1 MADVFI
7 SYSRKDIAF
16 ARLLHQAFEDNNF
29 ETWIDWQDIPPSTAW
44 LAEVCEA
51 IERADTFI
59 FIISQTSIE
68 SEICNLEITH
78 AVKNNKRLI
87 PVVID
92 ETDPKKVTPELAA
105 LNWLYFRRKDKFS
118 QAFQDLI
125 DAIQT
130 DYAWVKAHTRLQVRA
145 LEWEYKDHER
155 GYLLRGRDLQEAEE
169 WLAQAAG
176 KDPQPTA
183 LQNEYLMASR
193 QAAIRRKR
201 MTVGGAAIAAAI
213 IIAAVL
219 AITIIQA
226 GASRKQ
232 EAARRSAAS
241 QQLAEESAKQL
252 DNDLGLS
259 LLLGLEAM
267 RTEDTIEAR
276 SSLLDALNRSA
287 YIEAFLTGQ
296 DEGVQCMAFSPDGT
310 LLATGGCLEKEYYG
324 QERCLRGG
332 VFLWDVQNHS
342 LLDVLEADLNGNV
355 MAIAFS
361 PDGRLLAIGGCH
373 EREVQAGPIE
383 TSVQGAVELWDVS
396 TRERIGAP
404 LVGHRNESADTANQV
419 EKLAFSPDGRWLAA
433 SGMFFSGHDW
443 QGSVTLWDVEGMRTA
458 GDMLTFGKDISGL
471 AFSPRGDWLVASSS
485 FENIVGLWPITDGGV
500 ADNPVIWKVESPKE
514 LAFSPHEDI
523 LAVSHGENDITI
535 YHVPDGEVVC
545 EPLVTP
551 AGIGGPLSFSA
562 DGRYIVATGT
572 GGQRSNENRFTV
584 WDVTVQEKDL
594 DEEAQVSGE
603 FRVAEVA
610 YELQAGT
617 PFAVTRAVFS
627 PTGYRLATG
636 SLDGSVILW
645 DLEKH
650 HPLAETLAVSLPSAT
665 SIAFSPD
672 GSVLAYGHNDVELWD
687 LKEGIKLDELPVS
700 AHGGWVTSL
709 AFSPDG
715 EMLIAGTCDWGANV
729 ALWDIVRGEPIAIG
743 LEGHTDECFSVDFS
757 PNGDVAASS
766 SLDGT
771 IIFWDPRA
779 GTALSEPLTD
789 IPAAEGY
796 SFRSNDVWS
805 IVFTPDGSVLVSGR
819 GGGDILMWDVAGQQ
833 PQGEA
838 WTAHDGGV
846 LALAV
851 SPDGRLLASGG
862 DDRLIR
868 LWDMETLAPVG
879 EPLSGHNDAVVGLT
893 FSPDG
898 KLLASSGWD
907 GTLRL
912 WDMETR
918 RALGQGIP
926 VVVGAHING
935 VSFSPDGRTLAT
947 AATVDGTGQ
956 IDLWNLATE
965 AWMEQA
971 RRIANRDLTEEER
984 QHYLGDIP

>member
-29 ETWIDWQDIPPSTAW
+29 ETWIDWQDIPPSAAW

-51 IERADTFI
+51 IEKSDTFV

-68 SEICNLEITH
+68 SEICNLEISH

-87 PVVID
+87 PIVID

-130 DYAWVKAHTRLQVRA
+130 DYAWVKGHTRLQVRA
-145 LEWEYKDHER
+145 LEWEYKDHEK
-155 GYLLRGRDLQEAEE
+155 GFLLRGRDLEEAEE

-183 LQNEYLMASR
+183 LQNEYLTASR

-201 MTVGGAAIAAAI
+201 MTVGGAVIAAAI

-219 AITIIQA
+219 TITIIQA
-226 GASRKQ
+226 GARRQK
-232 EAARRSAAS
+232 EAARQTAAS

-259 LLLGLEAM
+259 LLLSMEA
-267 RTEDTIEAR
+267 TQAEETIEAR
-276 SSLLDALNRSA
+276 SSLLDALGRNA

-361 PDGRLLAIGGCH
+361 PDGRLLAVGGCH

-383 TSVQGAVELWDVS
+383 ASVQGAVELWDVS
-396 TRERIGAP
+396 TRERIGDP

-419 EKLAFSPDGRWLAA
+419 ENLAFSPDGRLLAA
-433 SGMFFSGHDW
+433 SGMVLGGDGW
-443 QGSVTLWDVEGMRTA
+443 QGSITLWDVEGMKTA
-458 GDMLTFGKDISGL
+458 GDMLTFGEDISGL
-471 AFSPRGDWLVASSS
+471 AFSPRGDWMAASSS
-485 FENIVGLWPITDGGV
+485 FENTVGLWPIIDGGV
-500 ADNPVIWKVESPKE
+500 AGNPVIWMVESPQE
-514 LAFSPHEDI
+514 LDFSPNEDI
-523 LAVSHGENDITI
+523 LAVSHGESDITI
-535 YHVPDGEVVC
+535 YNVPDGNVVC
-545 EPLVTP
+545 EPPVTS

-562 DGRYIVATGT
+562 DGRYLVASGT
-572 GGQRSNENRFTV
+572 GGERSTENSFTV
-584 WDVTVQEKDL
+584 WDMTVQAKDS
-594 DEEAQVSGE
+594 DEEAQGNGGY
-603 FRVAEVA
+603 RDAEVA
-610 YELQAGT
+610 YELQSGT
-617 PFAVTRAVFS
+617 PFQVTEAVFS
-627 PTGYRLATG
+627 PEGYRLATG

-650 HPLAETLAVSLPSAT
+650 HPLAETLAIGLNSA
-665 SIAFSPD
+665 SSAAFSPD
-672 GSVLAYGHNDVELWD
+672 GSVLASGHNNLELWD
-687 LKEGIKLDELPVS
+687 LKEGMKLDEVPVS
-700 AHGGWVTSL
+700 AHGGGMTSL

-715 EMLIAGTCDWGANV
+715 EMLIAGTFDWGDNV
-729 ALWDIVRGEPIAIG
+729 ALWDIVGGEPIAIG

-771 IIFWDPRA
+771 IIFWDPQA

-789 IPAAEGY
+789 IPAAEGS

-805 IVFTPDGSVLVSGR
+805 IVFTPDGSTLASGR
-819 GGGDILMWDVAGQQ
+819 GGGDILMWDVAEQR
-833 PQGEA
+833 PRGEA
-838 WTAHDGGV
+838 WPAHDGGV
-846 LALAV
+846 MALAV
-851 SPDGRLLASGG
+851 SPRRSSTRLGRRRPLDQNVGYGDACAGGRAARRTQRCGGRLDLQPGRQVA
-862 DDRLIR
+862 
-868 LWDMETLAPVG
+868 
-879 EPLSGHNDAVVGLT
+879 GL
-893 FSPDG
+893 
-898 KLLASSGWD
+898 L
-907 GTLRL
+907 
-912 WDMETR
+912 
-918 RALGQGIP
+918 
-926 VVVGAHING
+926 
-935 VSFSPDGRTLAT
+935 
-947 AATVDGTGQ
+947 
-956 IDLWNLATE
+956 
-965 AWMEQA
+965 
-971 RRIANRDLTEEER
+971 
-984 QHYLGDIP
+984 